1 MSLDQLVQKTITSRT
16 IRQAQIFL
24 PPEYELTLEEWRDR
38 FQVFNNHPKCRA
50 AMVIAQYIRN
60 HNPGQ
65 DVKNLFTI
73 GPVLEKD
80 GGFLTDIEFAKHRP
94 GQTLLVIYTHEDL
107 RLVPVCDLTSGK
119 AGQIQHLSLTY
130 IPD

>member
-1 MSLDQLVQKTITSRT
+1 MSLDQLLQKTITSRT

-24 PPEYELTLEEWRDR
+24 PPEYNLTLDEWRER
-38 FQVFNNHPKCRA
+38 FQVFNNRPTCKA

-60 HNPGQ
+60 HNRGQ
-65 DVKNLFTI
+65 EIGKLFTI
-73 GPVLEKD
+73 GTVQEKD
-80 GGFLTDIEFAKHRP
+80 GDFLTDIEFENTRP
-94 GQTLLVIYTHEDL
+94 GRTLLVIYTHEDL